1 MRNQDGFTLI
11 EMMVTLAISAIMI
24 TSGVPAFQH
33 IVQTNRQAA
42 QSAMLVRALQFARTE
57 AIRRAANVTVCSGSA
72 TGGHSGKP
80 VCSKSRDWSNGWIVF
95 IDNHGGAGDFNKDDK
110 LLHVFPAL
118 DAGATLTSD
127 LGTGRF
133 DPKDKRPIG
142 PLDLKDPKGPGK
154 AGASFVSYTSTGLS
168 STSGYFTLCDGHG
181 SGAATAINVSPTG
194 AVHTGIDSGTALTC
208 S

>member
-24 TSGVPAFQH
+24 TTGVPAFQH

-57 AIRRAANVTVCSGSA
+57 AIRQAADVTVCSGSA
-72 TGGHSGKP
+72 TGGPNGTAACRNNS
-80 VCSKSRDWSNGWIVF
+80 DWSNGWIVF
-95 IDNHGGAGDFNKDDK
+95 IDHGNAGEFNKSDK

-118 DAGATLTSD
+118 DAGATLTSH
-127 LGTGRF
+127 LGAVSGKHDYQHHEEGPQGPINTG
-133 DPKDKRPIG
+133 PT
-142 PLDLKDPKGPGK
+142 
-154 AGASFVSYTSTGLS
+154 FVSYTSTGLS
-168 STSGYFTLCDGHG
+168 GTSGYFTLCNGR
-181 SGAATAINVSPTG
+181 GAAAGTAIDVSPTG
-194 AVHTGIDSGTALTC
+194 AVHTGIDSGATLRC